1 MITDTEIKKLK
12 PTGKEYQ
19 KADARGLVLVVRAKG
34 SKFWRYEYRLDGK
47 KFKYGY
53 GSYPEIGL
61 SDARKI
67 HAVAR
72 QLVMF
77 GKHPATLLNNHGA
90 MQMIIDDYGIKE
102 IEAQAAATRELETT
116 QALITFGDAADKYKT
131 EWVDM
136 KWKNPDK
143 GWRPVVLHLLPKLKD
158 TPLELIDVAMLR
170 ELIYDLREHRGC
182 CNRPTLSWLGGSNI
196 WLCSGA

>member
-1 MITDTEIKKLK
+1 MITDIEIKKLK

-72 QLVMF
+72 CNGQLKQDTF
-77 GKHPATLLNNHGA
+77 LNSLP
-90 MQMIIDDYGIKE
+90 IK
-102 IEAQAAATRELETT
+102 
-116 QALITFGDAADKYKT
+116 F
-131 EWVDM
+131 
-136 KWKNPDK
+136 P
-143 GWRPVVLHLLPKLKD
+143 LKFQRG
-158 TPLELIDVAMLR
+158 LVA
-170 ELIYDLREHRGC
+170 
-182 CNRPTLSWLGGSNI
+182 
-196 WLCSGA
+196 